1 MVVGFTDAWMVS
13 DLGEAALAATT
24 AGALNVLAFL
34 IFPMGAVFIVA
45 SFVSQLVGR
54 GDHAAGRRYGKYG
67 LLISAAAQLVCW
79 AAMPLVPSFV
89 GLMSHPPE
97 VAAQMSDYLVIRLS
111 TGGAVVGLE
120 ALGNYYAG
128 LNNTRLPMAAQV
140 LAMVLNVALNWV
152 LIYGHLGAPALG
164 VAGAALASAI
174 ASLIAF
180 LALAAC
186 FARGVGAAR
195 VPAGATSWRELKRVL
210 ELGLPSG
217 LNWFLEFSAFVFF
230 IDLVVADLG
239 ASPLAAMLAVFQL
252 NQIAFMPAFAVASAG
267 AVFVGQAIGADQ
279 RDQVRGIVRLTMSV
293 NVVWQ
298 GLVALAYLA
307 FPALL
312 LSMFAPDVGGAAFLA
327 VGASVLRLAA
337 AWQLFDAVAN
347 TLAEAL
353 RAAGDTKFTSIARA
367 IIAWGLFVPGSWLSV
382 RTYGGGTTAATLC
395 TVLYLAVLSGLLYLR
410 YRSGAWRRI
419 ELVEPVP
426 PAGETA

>member
-1 MVVGFTDAWMVS
+1 MVVGFTDAWMVA

-24 AGALNVLAFL
+24 AGALNVLALL

-45 SFVSQLVGR
+45 SFVSQLMGR
-54 GDHAAGRRYGKYG
+54 GDAGAARRYGVYG
-67 LLISAAAQLVCW
+67 LLISAVAQVLSW
-79 AAMPLVPSFV
+79 AAIPVVPGFV

-97 VAAQMSDYLVIRLS
+97 VAAAMSDYIAIRLS

-120 ALGNYYAG
+120 ALANYYAG

-140 LAMVLNVALNWV
+140 LAMVLNVGLNWV
-152 LIYGHLGAPALG
+152 LIGGHLGAPALG
-164 VAGAALASAI
+164 VKGAAI
-174 ASLIAF
+174 ASAVASAVAF

-186 FARGVGAAR
+186 FAAS
-195 VPAGATSWRELKRVL
+195 AGAPRARAGRVSWRELRRVV
-210 ELGLPSG
+210 ELGVPAG
-217 LNWFLEFSAFVFF
+217 LNWFLEFAAFVFF

-252 NQIAFMPAFAVASAG
+252 NQLAFMPAFAVASAG

-279 RDQVRGIVRLTMSV
+279 REHVRGIVRMTMGV
-293 NVVWQ
+293 NLAWQ

-307 FPALL
+307 VPALL
-312 LSMFAPDVGGAAFLA
+312 LSLFAPPVGGEVFLA

-367 IIAWGLFVPGSWLSV
+367 LLAWGLFVPGSWVWV
-382 RTYGGGTTAATLC
+382 RVYGGGTTAATLC
-395 TVLYLAVLSGLLYLR
+395 TVLYLAALAGILYVR
-410 YRSGAWRRI
+410 YRGGAWRRI
-419 ELVEPVP
+419 ELVEAAPS
-426 PAGETA
+426 AGTS